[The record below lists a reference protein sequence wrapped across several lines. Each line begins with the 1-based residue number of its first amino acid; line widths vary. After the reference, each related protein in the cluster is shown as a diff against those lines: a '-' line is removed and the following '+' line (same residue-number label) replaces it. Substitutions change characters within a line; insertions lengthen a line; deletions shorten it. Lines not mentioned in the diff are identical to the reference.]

1 MDWIYNLIEA
11 ASSLVD
17 KDKGMLIIH
26 RNMKVH
32 PKFKVYKTFS
42 YSIYLVK
49 NKQKELLL
57 EWETT
62 KNVSE
67 SIMEVWK
74 DSDIEFLP
82 KLIDWLS
89 SESFIKLKNEV

>member
-49 NKQKELLL
+49 NK
-57 EWETT
+57 
-62 KNVSE
+62 
-67 SIMEVWK
+67 
-74 DSDIEFLP
+74 
-82 KLIDWLS
+82 
-89 SESFIKLKNEV
+89 